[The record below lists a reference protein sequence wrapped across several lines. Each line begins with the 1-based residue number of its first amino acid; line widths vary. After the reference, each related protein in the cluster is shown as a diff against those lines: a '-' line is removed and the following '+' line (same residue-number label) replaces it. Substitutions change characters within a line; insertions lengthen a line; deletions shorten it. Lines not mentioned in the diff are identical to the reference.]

1 MKRNLWTA
9 GLTAALSAGILF
21 MQPAEAKAGILPE
34 GFSVAAAGDE
44 ALDFSGQTAEEASG
58 KLEEY
63 VGTMESEEI
72 SISIDGA
79 SFSSTAGELGLYW
92 ENKEELSA
100 AIEEYSGGNLLERFA
115 RTKRL
120 QKEPLSLTVKASL
133 DDEKLSA
140 FVNDSCAPY
149 VREAK
154 DASIS
159 RENGAFVITD
169 EEIGLG
175 VDFEATREALNT
187 ALNQG
192 ISDTV
197 SVEAVVTKTEP
208 RIHRADL
215 ESISDVL
222 GTFSTNFNAGARSRT
237 QNLKTGAGKINGTVL
252 MPGEEFSAY
261 TWLTPFTIENGYA
274 AAGSYENGRTVDSI
288 GGGACQLCTTLYNVV
303 LRAEL
308 EVTQRQNHSMTVGY
322 VKPSE
327 DAAIA
332 GTYKDLKFKNNYDTP
347 IYIEGLVSGNTLTFT
362 AYGKD
367 TRPEGRTVEFISE
380 TLGTTDPGAPV
391 EKQDASLAP
400 GARVKESS
408 GHVGKKSRL
417 WKVVYENGVETGR
430 EILHTDSYMAS
441 KAVYRVGPAAPSV
454 PAVTEPSAP
463 SDTQPQENIPVPE
476 QPSGPAGPGSDPVS
490 PAPSPDPASVP
501 EPGAPA

>member
-1 MKRNLWTA
+1 M
-9 GLTAALSAGILF
+9 
-21 MQPAEAKAGILPE
+21 
-34 GFSVAAAGDE
+34 
-44 ALDFSGQTAEEASG
+44 
-58 KLEEY
+58 
-63 VGTMESEEI
+63 
-72 SISIDGA
+72 
-79 SFSSTAGELGLYW
+79 
-92 ENKEELSA
+92 
-100 AIEEYSGGNLLERFA
+100 
-115 RTKRL
+115 
-120 QKEPLSLTVKASL
+120 KASL
-133 DDEKLSA
+133 DDGMLSA
-140 FVNDSCAPY
+140 FVNDNCAPY
-149 VREAK
+149 VLEAR

-192 ISDTV
+192 ISDSI
-197 SVEAVVTKTEP
+197 SVEAVVTETEP
-208 RIHRADL
+208 RIRRSDL

-222 GTFSTNFNAGARSRT
+222 GTFSTNFNAGDRSRT

-252 MPGEEFSAY
+252 MPGDEFSAY

-347 IYIEGLVSGNTLTFT
+347 IYLEGSVAGNTLTFT

-367 TRPEGRTVEFISE
+367 TRPEGRTVEFVSE
-380 TLGTTDPGAPV
+380 TLGTTDPGTPV
-391 EKQDASLAP
+391 EKPDPSLAP

-430 EILHTDSYMAS
+430 EILHTDTYMAS

-463 SDTQPQENIPVPE
+463 AETQPQENAPVQE
-476 QPSGPAGPGSDPVS
+476 QPSGPAGPASEPVS
-490 PAPSPDPASVP
+490 PAAPAADPASVP
-501 EPGAPA
+501 APGAPA